1 MFTSFQEYY
10 IVQGKVTDIYSVTE
24 KLMILFMVM
33 LSEFIPFHDY

>member
-1 MFTSFQEYY
+1 MFTSFQECY

-24 KLMILFMVM
+24 KLISFMVM